1 MSVLWCIFLLVSFSF
16 LLSVFMSSFLLICL
30 SHQPEG
36 GTVRVRVGGV
46 VGQWGVDHGT
56 WSRVLTYLNILQ
68 DSFCHSYFG
77 LGDWES
83 SDSTRAVV
91 YYAGGLINLWWQLYH
106 CLVYGGSPTGA
117 SLLVISI
124 SSLAR
129 FGCARPSRAYQT
141 GVSTAQP
148 NAGRVSGFILT

>member
-16 LLSVFMSSFLLICL
+16 LLSVFMTSLLLICL

-56 WSRVLTYLNILQ
+56 WCRVLTYLNILQ

-83 SDSTRAVV
+83 SDSTSRSGVLRRGPDQPLVAATPLPCIWWKSDRCFS
-91 YYAGGLINLWWQLYH
+91 AGD
-106 CLVYGGSPTGA
+106 
-117 SLLVISI
+117 
-124 SSLAR
+124 
-129 FGCARPSRAYQT
+129 
-141 GVSTAQP
+141 
-148 NAGRVSGFILT
+148 